1 MRRVSRLFGGATVAA
16 FMLVSAVP
24 ANAGWR
30 RPPPPPRHYHHG
42 GNDSGAVIGVIAAV
56 GLIGLLAAAS
66 SAKKK
71 EREARERAADR
82 DYAPRVEGPRDVGTP
97 NGGPGY
103 AGPRDLASGS
113 DEGRPAMGSREEA
126 VDACALA
133 ARDEGTRLGGYAEMR
148 GITGSNER
156 GDGWD
161 VTGTIVQRA
170 SYGAVGQL
178 RDFRCAYQGGRVED
192 VALS

>member
-1 MRRVSRLFGGATVAA
+1 MSIHAKLIGGLSAA
-16 FMLVSAVP
+16 ALILVPVVP
-24 ANAGWR
+24 ASAHGR
-30 RPPPPPRHYHHG
+30 RPPPRWHHHDRHD
-42 GNDSGAVIGVIAAV
+42 DSGAVVGVVAAV
-56 GLIGLLAAAS
+56 GLIALLAAAS

-71 EREARERAADR
+71 AREAQAGARGPDDEERIGDGRIGDRPIGDRAGEPGWDEDGRAA
-82 DYAPRVEGPRDVGTP
+82 
-97 NGGPGY
+97 
-103 AGPRDLASGS
+103 L
-113 DEGRPAMGSREEA
+113 GSREEA

-148 GITGSNER
+148 GVTGSDER

-161 VTGTIVQRA
+161 VRGTIVQRA

-178 RDFRCAYQGGRVED
+178 RDFRCTYRGGRVQD

>member
-1 MRRVSRLFGGATVAA
+1 MRKSSRLIGGAIAAA
-16 FMLVSAVP
+16 FLLSAMP
-24 ANAGWR
+24 AEAGWR
-30 RPPPPPRHYHHG
+30 RPPPRHYDHHRG

-66 SAKKK
+66 SAKQK
-71 EREARERAADR
+71 ERAARERAGGER
-82 DYAPRVEGPRDVGTP
+82 DYPQRVDGPRDVGQ
-97 NGGPGY
+97 PGRPAY
-103 AGPRDLASGS
+103 ADARDAGWGD
-113 DEGRPAMGSREEA
+113 DEARPAMGSREEA

-148 GITGSNER
+148 GITRSNER

-161 VTGTIVQRA
+161 VTGTIVQRV

-178 RDFRCAYQGGRVED
+178 RDFDCAYQGGRVED
-192 VALS
+192 IALR